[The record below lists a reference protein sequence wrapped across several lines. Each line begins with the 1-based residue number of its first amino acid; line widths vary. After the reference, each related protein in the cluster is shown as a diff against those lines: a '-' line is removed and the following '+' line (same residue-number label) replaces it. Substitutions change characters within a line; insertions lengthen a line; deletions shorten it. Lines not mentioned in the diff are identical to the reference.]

1 LIRIAEREK
10 AEQVQLGAQ
19 GERMRAK
26 LLIALNNS
34 QGIFRSWRQS
44 CIEKSYIKLLKKG
57 NGEEGLLTSK
67 VYDVNEGALDSLA
80 ARRREKRRRLETY
93 YWPTY
98 STALRV

>member
-1 LIRIAEREK
+1 
-10 AEQVQLGAQ
+10 
-19 GERMRAK
+19 MRAK

-44 CIEKSYIKLLKKG
+44 CIEKSHIKLLKKVMG
-57 NGEEGLLTSK
+57 RRLLTSK
-67 VYDVNEGALDSLA
+67 VYDVNEGALDGLA
-80 ARRREKRRRLETY
+80 GRRREKRGRLETY